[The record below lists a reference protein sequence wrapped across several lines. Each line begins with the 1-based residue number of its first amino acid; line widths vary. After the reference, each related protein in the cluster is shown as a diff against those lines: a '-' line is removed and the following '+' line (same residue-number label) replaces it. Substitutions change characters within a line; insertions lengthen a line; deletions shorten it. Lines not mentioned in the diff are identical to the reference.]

1 MKLKIILFLLF
12 ISNCYSQNLVQYK
25 FDENSFTINIPEG
38 YEEIDAS
45 GQHFVRSIIGDD
57 IVLISKTIE
66 KNPVKIIND
75 STLIAFYDGVNE
87 GILKSV
93 NGESLDSKIIKI
105 KKTKFLKLKYKA
117 LIVEQPKIFDCLIVT
132 LNDFTY
138 SIIFIYSEEEN
149 ENIKEMKNK
158 IISSL
163 VLK

>member
-1 MKLKIILFLLF
+1 MKQIIVLFLLF

-38 YEEIDAS
+38 YEKIDVS
-45 GQHFVRSIIGDD
+45 GQHFVKSIIGDN
-57 IVLISKTIE
+57 ILLISKTIE
-66 KNPVKIIND
+66 ENPVKIIND
-75 STLIAFYDGVNE
+75 STLIKFYDGVKE
-87 GILKSV
+87 GILNSG
-93 NGESLDSKIIKI
+93 NGESIESKIIKI

-117 LIVEQPKIFDCLIVT
+117 LVLEQPKIFDCLIVT

-149 ENIKEMKNK
+149 KNITEIKNK

-163 VLK
+163 VFK